1 MQVTRKNLSD
11 TKVLLTITAAEA
23 YLAPFKQKAL
33 EKLAGQVK
41 VAGFREGKVPL
52 NLVEKNVDPQA
63 FQTEFVDE
71 ALNSLYVSAAQE
83 EKLRPVDN
91 PKITLKK
98 FVPFTTLEFEAEVEV
113 LGKIKV
119 ADYKK
124 IKKQPK
130 KVSVTANDV
139 DDVIKGLASR
149 MADSKDVDRAAKA
162 GDKAIID
169 FKGVDAKK
177 QPIKGADGKDYPLL
191 LGSDTF
197 IPGFE
202 KNLIG
207 MKPSEEKTFEL
218 DFPKDYGVKALAGSK
233 VTFTVTIKKVQEQYE
248 PKIDD
253 DFAAKAGPFKTLKE
267 LKDNIK
273 EELQRERE
281 AKELQDL
288 EAEIVKEVADKS
300 TLTIPESLIE
310 DQVERLKTEVR
321 QNLNYKGITYEEHL
335 KSEGKTEEE
344 FRKDI
349 LAPEAESR
357 VRAGLV
363 LAEISELEGLD
374 VQPDEVDLRIQM
386 LKAQYQDPQM
396 QEELDKPE
404 SRSNIASRMLTEKT
418 IQKLVEYATKK

>member
-63 FQTEFVDE
+63 LQTEFVDE

-130 KVSVTANDV
+130 KVSVTASDV

-169 FKGVDAKK
+169 FKGVDTKK
-177 QPIKGADGKDYPLL
+177 QPINGADGKDYPLL

-207 MKPSEEKTFEL
+207 MKPSEVKTFEL

-233 VTFTVTIKKVQEQYE
+233 VTFTVTIKKVQEQSE

-253 DFAAKAGPFKTLKE
+253 DFAAKAGPFKTLQE

-273 EELQRERE
+273 DELNREGE

-288 EAEIVKEVADKS
+288 EAEIVKEVANKS
-300 TLTIPESLIE
+300 TLSIPASLIE
-310 DQVERLKTEVR
+310 DQIERLKTEVR
-321 QNLNYKGITYEEHL
+321 QNLNYKGVTYEEHL

-344 FRKDI
+344 FRKEI

-418 IQKLVEYATKK
+418 IQKLVEYAKA

>member
-33 EKLAGQVK
+33 EKLAGRVK
-41 VAGFREGKVPL
+41 IAGFREGKVPL

-63 FQTEFVDE
+63 LQTEFVDE

-124 IKKQPK
+124 IKKQSK
-130 KVSVTANDV
+130 KVSVTVSDV

-233 VTFTVTIKKVQEQYE
+233 VTFTVIVKKVQEQSE

-253 DFAAKAGPFKTLKE
+253 DFAAKAGPFKTLQE

-300 TLTIPESLIE
+300 TLTIPASLIE
-310 DQVERLKTEVR
+310 DQIERLKTEVR
-321 QNLNYKGITYEEHL
+321 QNLNYKGVTYEEHL

-344 FRKDI
+344 FRKEI

-418 IQKLVEYATKK
+418 IQKLVEYARK

>member
-63 FQTEFVDE
+63 LQTEFVDE

-130 KVSVTANDV
+130 KVSVTASDV

-149 MADSKDVDRAAKA
+149 MADSKDVERAAKA

-233 VTFTVTIKKVQEQYE
+233 VTFTVIVKKVQEQSE

-253 DFAAKAGPFKTLKE
+253 DFAAKAGPFKTLQE

-310 DQVERLKTEVR
+310 DQIERLKTEVR
-321 QNLNYKGITYEEHL
+321 QNLNYKGVTYEEHL

-344 FRKDI
+344 FRKEI

-418 IQKLVEYATKK
+418 IQKLVEYARK

>member
-63 FQTEFVDE
+63 LQTEFVDE

-130 KVSVTANDV
+130 KVSVTATDV

-149 MADSKDVDRAAKA
+149 MAASKDVDRAAKA

-218 DFPKDYGVKALAGSK
+218 DFPKDYGVKVLAGSK
-233 VTFTVTIKKVQEQYE
+233 VTFTVTIKKVQEQSE
-248 PKIDD
+248 PKIDN
-253 DFAAKAGPFKTLKE
+253 DFAAKAGPFKTLQE

-288 EAEIVKEVADKS
+288 DAEIVKEVADKS
-300 TLTIPESLIE
+300 TLSIPASLIE
-310 DQVERLKTEVR
+310 DQIERLKTEVR
-321 QNLNYKGITYEEHL
+321 QNLNYKGVTYEEHL
-335 KSEGKTEEE
+335 KAEGKTEEE
-344 FRKDI
+344 FRKEI

-363 LAEISELEGLD
+363 LAEISELESLD

>member
-1 MQVTRKNLSD
+1 MQVTRKDLSD

-41 VAGFREGKVPL
+41 LQGFRDGKAPL

-63 FQTEFVDE
+63 LQTEFVDE

-98 FVPFTTLEFEAEVEV
+98 MVPFTLLEFEAEVEV
-113 LGKIKV
+113 LGKIKL

-130 KVSVTANDV
+130 KVTVTTKDV
-139 DDVIKGLASR
+139 DDVIQGLAQR
-149 MADSKDVDRAAKA
+149 MATSKDVERAAKT

-169 FKGVDAKK
+169 FKGVDQKDN
-177 QPIKGADGKDYPLL
+177 PIKGADGKDYPLL
-191 LGSDTF
+191 LGSDSF

-207 MKPSEEKTFEL
+207 LKPGQEKTFQL
-218 DFPKDYGVKALAGSK
+218 DFPKDYGVKALAGTK
-233 VTFTVTIKKVQEQYE
+233 VKFTVTIKKVQEQTE

-253 DFAAKAGPFKTLKE
+253 TFAAKAGPFKTIEE
-267 LKDNIK
+267 LKDNINQ
-273 EELQRERE
+273 ELRRERE
-281 AKELQDL
+281 AKELQDI

-300 TLTIPESLIE
+300 SLTIPESLIE
-310 DQVERLKTEVR
+310 DQIERLKTEVR
-321 QNLNYKGITYEEHL
+321 QNLNYKGVTYEEHL
-335 KSEGKTEEE
+335 KTEGMTEEE
-344 FRKDI
+344 FRNNI
-349 LAPEAESR
+349 LAPEAKSR

-363 LAEISELEGLD
+363 LAEISEIEGLD
-374 VQPDEVDLRIQM
+374 VQPDEVELRIQM
-386 LKAQYQDPQM
+386 LKAQYQDPKM

-404 SRSNIASRMLTEKT
+404 SRNNIASRMLTEKT
-418 IQKLVEYATKK
+418 IKKLVEYTTKK